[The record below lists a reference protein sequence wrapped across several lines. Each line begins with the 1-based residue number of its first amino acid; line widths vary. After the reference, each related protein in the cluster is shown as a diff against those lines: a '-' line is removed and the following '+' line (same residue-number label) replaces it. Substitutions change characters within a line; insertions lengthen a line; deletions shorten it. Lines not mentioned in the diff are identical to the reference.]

1 VTTTSL
7 YCGPNAL
14 PADEPAGTATTIDV
28 LVQLEPVIGVATIPL
43 NVTVPAVV
51 PKFVPMIVTGVPVAP
66 DVGDKLVIVGDE
78 RTVNGEPLL
87 APALVVT
94 TTLPVVART
103 GTTAMIDVLLNTLIV
118 VAATPLNFTVLPEPN
133 SVPVIVTAAPVAA
146 EDGDRFVIVGVTGK
160 FTVWVMELDVA
171 EL

>member
-1 VTTTSL
+1 
-7 YCGPNAL
+7 
-14 PADEPAGTATTIDV
+14 
-28 LVQLEPVIGVATIPL
+28 
-43 NVTVPAVV
+43 
-51 PKFVPMIVTGVPVAP
+51 
-66 DVGDKLVIVGDE
+66 VIVGDE